1 MFYDIV
7 ETESKYKCEI
17 QMNFREKN
25 KICKRLLLKTKV
37 GIDREVDDNLKFEKS
52 ISELFNHL
60 MLNFQNVN
68 FERGGPRSGGI

>member
-1 MFYDIV
+1 M
-7 ETESKYKCEI
+7 
-17 QMNFREKN
+17 
-25 KICKRLLLKTKV
+25 V
-37 GIDREVDDNLKFEKS
+37 GIDQEVDDNVKFEKS